1 MDTLVISATYE
12 PMYRVDWQRAM
23 TLWAAGRVEV
33 LDTYLE
39 RVVRT
44 VEARFALPSI
54 IRFKTGGSPYRGGV
68 RFSRENVFKRDKGR
82 CQYCDC
88 VVRRNEITY
97 DHVVPRRSG
106 GKSSWEN
113 LVLACRGCNQVKG
126 GRTPVQAGMR
136 LRTKPGVPRSL
147 PTVREILSFEEGMP
161 SSWRP
166 FLVVERY

>member
-44 VEARFALPSI
+44 VGARFALPSI

-82 CQYCDC
+82 CQYCDRA
-88 VVRRNEITY
+88 VRRHEITY

-113 LVLACRGCNQVKG
+113 LVLACRACNQTKG
-126 GRTPVQAGMR
+126 GRTPAQAGMR
-136 LRTKPGVPRSL
+136 LRSKPGMPRSL
-147 PTVREILSFEEGMP
+147 PTIREFLSFEEGMP
-161 SSWRP
+161 QSWRP
-166 FLVVERY
+166 FLVRERS